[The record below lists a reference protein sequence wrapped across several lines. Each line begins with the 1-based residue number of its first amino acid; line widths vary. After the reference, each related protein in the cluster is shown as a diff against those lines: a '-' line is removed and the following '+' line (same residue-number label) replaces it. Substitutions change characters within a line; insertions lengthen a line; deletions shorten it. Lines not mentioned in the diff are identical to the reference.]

1 MTWKI
6 NDDIDRSTQVL
17 LILISMVNKK
27 FLREFFRIPRKYRLV
42 WAVIVETDRGGAK
55 SCRLGVL
62 LDGTSKVLDVM
73 KRKFVQSELLLP
85 VKRVTYPAKRSLD
98 GKWVQVDTLGDVHET
113 VRLNRNELDVEYFTA
128 HYSPE
133 LMETFVF

>member
-1 MTWKI
+1 
-6 NDDIDRSTQVL
+6 
-17 LILISMVNKK
+17 MVNKK
-27 FLREFFRIPRKYRLV
+27 FLREFFGIPRKYRLV
-42 WAVIVETDRGGAK
+42 WAVIVETNKDGAK
-55 SCRLGVL
+55 SCRLGLL
-62 LDGTSKVLDVM
+62 LDGTPKVLDVM

-85 VKRVTYPAKRSLD
+85 VKRMTYPAKKRPD
-98 GKWVQVDTLGDVHET
+98 GKCVQFDTLGDVHET